1 MAARGRNRESGAG
14 QERRL
19 DNGVVGRSSIRR
31 RRGVGN
37 DRRIVGGPKHRELA
51 SQTIYLSMV
60 SRWLRHGY
68 IISPS
73 CVTYHCLLLLFQL
86 HVKLRGR
93 QRPRVPQRSR
103 AWPNGGIG

>member
-51 SQTIYLSMV
+51 SQTIY
-60 SRWLRHGY
+60 
-68 IISPS
+68 
-73 CVTYHCLLLLFQL
+73 HCLLLLFQL